1 MHIFGY
7 IATGFLIV
15 CILLAATKSLSAGSP
30 ASIVIAMADVAQ
42 VVAPD
47 AMQSSRQPSPGP
59 ILQQQNQ
66 ADRALERLQD
76 RAEEE
81 EDLLNI
87 LD

>member
-1 MHIFGY
+1 MV
-7 IATGFLIV
+7 L
-15 CILLAATKSLSAGSP
+15 
-30 ASIVIAMADVAQ
+30 AMADTAQ

-47 AMQSSRQPSPGP
+47 TTQSPRQPTSGP
-59 ILQQQNQ
+59 KLQQQNEK
-66 ADRALERLQD
+66 DSALERMQD

>member
-7 IATGFLIV
+7 IVIGFLIV
-15 CILLAATKSLSAGSP
+15 GILLAATKALSVAN
-30 ASIVIAMADVAQ
+30 AMMTAVADMAQ
-42 VVAPD
+42 VVAP
-47 AMQSSRQPSPGP
+47 ATTQSPRQPTPGP

-66 ADRALERLQD
+66 TDHALERSQR

-81 EDLLNI
+81 EDLLNM

>member
-7 IATGFLIV
+7 VAVGFLIV
-15 CILLAATKSLSAGSP
+15 CLLLAATKSLSVGSP
-30 ASIVIAMADVAQ
+30 ASMVIAVADVAQ
-42 VVAPD
+42 VEAPD
-47 AMQSSRQPSPGP
+47 AQSPRQPTPGP

-66 ADRALERLQD
+66 TDHALERSQR

-81 EDLLNI
+81 EDLLNM